1 MRKNNGYNDGYEKNS
16 EQNEMKNS
24 QQYYT
29 SSYNDD
35 KTKLMIMGVLFI
47 VLAVWV
53 ISIRDVDYGNSI
65 FNENNN
71 KQEQT
76 EEKDNFLKYLD
87 IINSLATKS
96 YEFVYSI
103 EPDNEEE
110 YFYLRGSIDGER
122 SLYYKEWKKQEYIYL
137 KKGSN
142 YYTMGVNTWK
152 KTNKPLTYEGYDT
165 LLYNTQNMYKLLN
178 AKKSYEIKTEDGNT
192 SIYVTVDLNKLLD
205 IYNES
210 AELDKQVTKLEDD
223 KTFVNIKMYTQDNVL
238 NVEMD
243 LRDYYKTVY
252 GKEVENMF
260 YSFEY
265 SKVGSTSLAGIED
278 YVITQ

>member
-1 MRKNNGYNDGYEKNS
+1 MRRNNGYNDEMEQKN
-16 EQNEMKNS
+16 EQNQINNN
-24 QQYYT
+24 QGYYT

-35 KTKLMIMGVLFI
+35 KAKLMIMGVLFI

-65 FNENNN
+65 FTDNN
-71 KQEQT
+71 KKPQVN
-76 EEKDNFLKYLD
+76 EETDNFLKYLD
-87 IINSLATKS
+87 VINSLATKS
-96 YEFVYSI
+96 HEFIYSI
-103 EPDNEEE
+103 EPDKEEE
-110 YFYLRGSIDGER
+110 YFYLRGSVDGEK
-122 SLYYKEWKKQEYIYL
+122 SLYYKEWKNQEYVYL

-192 SIYVTVDLNKLLD
+192 NIYVTVDLNKLLD

-223 KTFVNIKMYTQDNVL
+223 KTFVNIKMYTVNNVL

-243 LRDYYKTVY
+243 LKDYYKTVY

-265 SKVGSTSLAGIED
+265 SKIGSTSLTGIED

>member
-1 MRKNNGYNDGYEKNS
+1 MRKNNDYNEDYEIKEQKERKS
-16 EQNEMKNS
+16 EQPV
-24 QQYYT
+24 YT

-35 KTKLMIMGVLFI
+35 KAKLMVMGLVFI
-47 VLAVWV
+47 VLAVWI

-65 FNENNN
+65 FTENGKTPEVN
-71 KQEQT
+71 
-76 EEKDNFLKYLD
+76 EEKDNFLTYLD
-87 IINSLATKS
+87 TISSLATKS
-96 YEFVYSI
+96 YEFIYSI
-103 EPDNEEE
+103 EPDTEEE
-110 YFYLRGSIDGER
+110 YFYLRGSTDGEK
-122 SLYYKEWKKQEYIYL
+122 SLYYKEWKNEEYVYL

-152 KTNKPLTYEGYDT
+152 KTNKPLSYEGYDI

-192 SIYVTVDLNKLLD
+192 NIYVTVDLNKLID

-210 AELDKQVTKLEDD
+210 AELEKQVTKLEDD
-223 KTFVNIKMYTQDNVL
+223 KTFINIKMYVVNNAL
-238 NVEMD
+238 NVEMN
-243 LRDYYKTVY
+243 LKDYYKTVY
-252 GKEVENMF
+252 GKDVENMF

-265 SKVGSTSLAGIED
+265 SRVGTTSLAGIED

>member
-1 MRKNNGYNDGYEKNS
+1 MRRNNGYNDEIEQKN
-16 EQNEMKNS
+16 EQNQMNNN
-24 QQYYT
+24 QGYYT

-35 KTKLMIMGVLFI
+35 KAKLMIMGVLFI

-65 FNENNN
+65 FTDNN
-71 KQEQT
+71 KKPQVN
-76 EEKDNFLKYLD
+76 EETDNFLKYLD
-87 IINSLATKS
+87 VINSLATKS
-96 YEFVYSI
+96 HEFIYSI
-103 EPDNEEE
+103 EPDKEEE
-110 YFYLRGSIDGER
+110 YFYLRGSVDGEK
-122 SLYYKEWKKQEYIYL
+122 SLYYKEWKNQEYIYL

-192 SIYVTVDLNKLLD
+192 NIYVTVDLNKLLD

-223 KTFVNIKMYTQDNVL
+223 KTFVNIKMYTVNNVL

-243 LRDYYKTVY
+243 LKDYYKTVY

-265 SKVGSTSLAGIED
+265 SKIGSTSLTGIED

>member
-1 MRKNNGYNDGYEKNS
+1 
-16 EQNEMKNS
+16 
-24 QQYYT
+24 
-29 SSYNDD
+29 
-35 KTKLMIMGVLFI
+35 MIMGVLFI

-65 FNENNN
+65 FTENNKKPQVN
-71 KQEQT
+71 
-76 EEKDNFLKYLD
+76 EETDNFLKYLD
-87 IINSLATKS
+87 VINSLATKS
-96 YEFVYSI
+96 HEFIYSI
-103 EPDNEEE
+103 EPDKEEE
-110 YFYLRGSIDGER
+110 YFYLRGSVDGEK
-122 SLYYKEWKKQEYIYL
+122 SLYYKEWKNQEYIYL

-192 SIYVTVDLNKLLD
+192 NIYVTVDLNKLLD

-223 KTFVNIKMYTQDNVL
+223 KTFVNIKMYTVNNVL

-243 LRDYYKTVY
+243 LKDYYKTVY

-265 SKVGSTSLAGIED
+265 SKIGSTSLTGIED